1 MILAPEPPERKPPG
15 RKILGRK
22 PPALPKQE
30 PPALPTRD
38 ALRAHCAHIFWC
50 RFMRLISVFVM
61 GTAVGLAEM
70 RDGAMCAELAASL
83 RKEGA
88 ATILARMVRH
98 IDNIMSVGQ
107 GNLGNDVQTH
117 WRRDRRN
124 IVKPALALL
133 DAMAVAESTTSTQ

>member
-1 MILAPEPPERKPPG
+1 
-15 RKILGRK
+15 
-22 PPALPKQE
+22 
-30 PPALPTRD
+30 
-38 ALRAHCAHIFWC
+38 
-50 RFMRLISVFVM
+50 MRLISVFVM